1 MRLFDGQLRVTP
13 DKTKQA
19 LLTSLTHTG
28 SLTVQMID
36 KKPFR
41 RRIDAWFFALCLA
54 IKKGLDPVPIENS
67 YNLEYAIVL
76 TDTQQLFVSL
86 IAMQKEGYEIITDP
100 GRMLRLSNEL
110 ANAGLTELETI
121 LNADDID
128 PIWNLSETMKEL
140 LEGDA

>member
-1 MRLFDGQLRVTP
+1 M
-13 DKTKQA
+13 
-19 LLTSLTHTG
+19 
-28 SLTVQMID
+28 
-36 KKPFR
+36 
-41 RRIDAWFFALCLA
+41 
-54 IKKGLDPVPIENS
+54 
-67 YNLEYAIVL
+67 EYATVL

-128 PIWNLSETMKEL
+128 PIWNLSEKMKEL